1 MSSKKSSSPSRPAAK
16 AAPKGAPQQPS
27 RPAAAAP
34 VRKWSL
40 SAFLSKPAVVYAVT
54 FVALWFFCQMVY
66 GDVFARAAEANFIM
80 ADDRAMAFLTS
91 QAWGSLYVI
100 GRWCLLVFSAPWLGC
115 LLLALCLT
123 LIARLTDRLLGVGRG
138 WLGIGSVVSGALLA
152 YYIYLGIHLW
162 YKSEPSLFILVT
174 LCVVALLLV
183 LLVLK
188 AVARRYLVQPAA
200 EAAET
205 AGAATSPVSRLKA
218 LQLGILCPIVVV
230 AAAGIAADRINQ
242 NVILTSRLQLLCQQD
257 RWSDIIDEALT
268 ARRPS
273 RAVACYYA
281 IALEETDQLLQRI
294 FDLPFDYPEERF
306 RKQDGSEEYG
316 LFLADANYHAGIP
329 NIGYRCAMDHLV
341 VNGPNIYV
349 LKQMCI
355 CAIVNGEEAL
365 ARKYLTILSHIPF
378 QGAFVEKYSA
388 YVGNESMIQTD
399 ATMAHVRSLKPLAS
413 HFEQNYRAPAFLGYN
428 TGLMSGSDP
437 SLITSIAACLYSKE
451 IDRCL
456 PHIQVYFQ
464 KYRMLPP
471 VLQQVVAILG
481 NKRPDVA
488 AAFPQ
493 IMQAEANR
501 IMAFV
506 SAAKPI
512 LDERTQMQ
520 VGKSPEEQTRI
531 KTEYNARLREALQD
545 DWLGTYYYYYYC
557 ENNDPKQVRQAEQHG
572 VN

>member
-1 MSSKKSSSPSRPAAK
+1 MSSKKPSSPSRPAAK
-16 AAPKGAPQQPS
+16 AAPKGAPHQVQ
-27 RPAAAAP
+27 RTAAADSA
-34 VRKWSL
+34 RKWSL
-40 SAFLSKPAVVYAVT
+40 TAFISKPAVVYAVT
-54 FVALWFFCQMVY
+54 FVALWFFCQVVY
-66 GDVFARAAEANFIM
+66 GDVFARAAEANYIV

-91 QAWGSLYVI
+91 QAWGSLYAF
-100 GRWCLLVFSAPWLGC
+100 GRWCLLVFTAPWLGI

-123 LIARLTDRLLGVGRG
+123 LIAWLTDRLLGVGRG
-138 WLGIGSVVSGALLA
+138 WLGVGSVVSGALLA

-174 LCVVALLLV
+174 LGVVALLLV

-188 AVARRYLVQPAA
+188 AVARRYLIRPAEATAA
-200 EAAET
+200 ENAAAP
-205 AGAATSPVSRLKA
+205 AGRLKA
-218 LQLGILCPIVVV
+218 LRPGILCPIVVA

-242 NVILTSRLQLLCQQD
+242 NVILTSRLQLLCQQECWGD
-257 RWSDIIDEALT
+257 MIDEALS

-281 IALEETDQLLQRI
+281 IALEETDQLLQRV

-355 CAIVNGEEAL
+355 CAITNGEEAL
-365 ARKYLTILSHIPF
+365 ARKYLTILSRIPF
-378 QGAFVEKYSA
+378 QGDFVEKYSA
-388 YVGNESMIQTD
+388 YVGNETAIQAD
-399 ATMAHVRSLKPLAS
+399 ATMAHVRSLKPVES

-456 PHIQVYFQ
+456 PHIQFYVQ
-464 KYRMLPP
+464 KYGVLPP
-471 VLQQVVAILG
+471 VLQQVIAILG

-488 AAFPQ
+488 QAFPQ
-493 IMQAEANR
+493 ILQAESNR

-520 VGKSPEEQTRI
+520 QGKSPEEQTRI

-545 DWLGTYYYYYYC
+545 DWLGTYYYYYSC